1 MNNELSY
8 SVLWGSESNR
18 ATETNQP
25 YSTNAEAKAARDA
38 AYRALPKSVRQ
49 TARRS
54 VLKGQM
60 RQYWGFGIPCGDVC
74 DVYKIHFQ
82 SLPY

>member
-1 MNNELSY
+1 MTNELSF

-18 ATETNQP
+18 ATEINRP
-25 YSTNAEAKAARDA
+25 YASNVDAKAARDA
-38 AYRALPKSVRQ
+38 AYRALPKAQRAV
-49 TARRS
+49 ARRS

-74 DVYKIHFQ
+74 DVYKI
-82 SLPY
+82 SWY